1 MKNSAGGGAL
11 SPTRGAAAG
20 TIDVFCG
27 ASAPSSALPGSSTRS
42 RHWPH
47 YAARRSKNHWPHCA
61 QRVICAACRRCP
73 SPWSKIGYDI
83 ICNICHSAAAVIYV
97 NSMTLSCSSNLCM
110 PLSCDSKFCHF
121 FGEITFFHN
130 LDFYQDW
137 RMCLKLLVL

>member
-1 MKNSAGGGAL
+1 MTLFNLIYGTGSDAESSITWPRSFCSTHDGKKFLPAFESRSLGCQLPIPVDEEYMAMKNSAGGGAL

-27 ASAPSSALPGSSTRS
+27 ASAPSSALPGSTRS

-73 SPWSKIGYDI
+73 SP
-83 ICNICHSAAAVIYV
+83 
-97 NSMTLSCSSNLCM
+97 
-110 PLSCDSKFCHF
+110 
-121 FGEITFFHN
+121 
-130 LDFYQDW
+130 
-137 RMCLKLLVL
+137 